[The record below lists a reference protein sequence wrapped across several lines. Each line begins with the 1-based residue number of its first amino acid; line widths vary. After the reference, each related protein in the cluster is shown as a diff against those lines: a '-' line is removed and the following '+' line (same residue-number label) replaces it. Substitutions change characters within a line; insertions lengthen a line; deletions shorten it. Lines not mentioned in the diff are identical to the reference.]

1 MRLQMMQKKY
11 LHFFLKTTFRLL
23 VGFTFFGFSLAD
35 ESIIDQDHK
44 LPEDYEARWERLVS
58 DVEPKLLGGG
68 GSIDPHL
75 EILKQSQFPSA
86 ALCGRCH
93 QQIFTEWA
101 SSNHTYASIS
111 PMFHKFEQAVNALTS
126 GTMGSF
132 CVRCHQQVGT
142 QIGEP
147 RESPL

>member
-1 MRLQMMQKKY
+1 MYFLHMKQRMTHKKY
-11 LHFFLKTTFRLL
+11 LKFFFKATLCLL
-23 VGFTFFGFSLAD
+23 VSFVFSRFSLAD

-75 EILKQSQFPSA
+75 EILKQSQYPSA

-101 SSNHTYASIS
+101 SSNLENPLYG
-111 PMFHKFEQAVNALTS
+111 S
-126 GTMGSF
+126 G
-132 CVRCHQQVGT
+132 
-142 QIGEP
+142 
-147 RESPL
+147 LL